1 MRSIHTW
8 FFIILQFIVPKLLLT
23 NIIYRITRLEKIVLK
38 NYLIKNFIK
47 IYDVNIQEIKTTDLT
62 QFKSFNAFFTR
73 ELHINARTISK
84 EDNVIISPADG
95 KLSAFGDIQNNQL
108 FQAKGH
114 HYSLQELVGNNHPN
128 INQFIDGAFATIY
141 LAPFNYHRVHAP
153 LDATLTKM
161 HYIPGNLFSVN
172 QITTSR
178 IPKLFIRN
186 ERLVCFFETSNS
198 EMILIFVGA
207 LNVGSI
213 TTPWTN
219 EIRPSQR
226 GEIVELQLAKNI
238 STHINKGDLLGW
250 FNMGSTVITL
260 FPKNTCHW
268 SEDIESDGHI
278 KMGNKLGSI
287 IHHSK

>member
-23 NIIYRITRLEKIVLK
+23 NIIYRITRVEKIVLK

-73 ELHINARTISK
+73 ELHVNARTICK

-114 HYSLQELVGNNHPN
+114 QYSLQELVGNNHPN

-141 LAPFNYHRVHAP
+141 LAPFNYHRVHTP
-153 LDATLTKM
+153 LDAKLTKM

-186 ERLVCFFETSNS
+186 ERLVCFFETGNS

-238 STHINKGDLLGW
+238 STHLNKGDLLGW

-268 SEDIESDGHI
+268 NEDIESDGHI

>member
-1 MRSIHTW
+1 MRSIQTW

-73 ELHINARTISK
+73 ELHINARTICK

-153 LDATLTKM
+153 LDAKLTKM
-161 HYIPGNLFSVN
+161 HYIPGNLF
-172 QITTSR
+172 Q
-178 IPKLFIRN
+178 
-186 ERLVCFFETSNS
+186 C
-198 EMILIFVGA
+198 
-207 LNVGSI
+207 
-213 TTPWTN
+213 
-219 EIRPSQR
+219 
-226 GEIVELQLAKNI
+226 
-238 STHINKGDLLGW
+238 
-250 FNMGSTVITL
+250 
-260 FPKNTCHW
+260 
-268 SEDIESDGHI
+268 
-278 KMGNKLGSI
+278 
-287 IHHSK
+287 

>member
-1 MRSIHTW
+1 M
-8 FFIILQFIVPKLLLT
+8 
-23 NIIYRITRLEKIVLK
+23 
-38 NYLIKNFIK
+38 
-47 IYDVNIQEIKTTDLT
+47 
-62 QFKSFNAFFTR
+62 
-73 ELHINARTISK
+73 
-84 EDNVIISPADG
+84 
-95 KLSAFGDIQNNQL
+95 
-108 FQAKGH
+108 
-114 HYSLQELVGNNHPN
+114 GNNHPN

-186 ERLVCFFETSNS
+186 ERLVCFFDTGNS

-238 STHINKGDLLGW
+238 STHLNKGDLLGW

-268 SEDIESDGHI
+268 SEEIESDGHI

>member
-1 MRSIHTW
+1 MRSIQAW

-23 NIIYRITRLEKIVLK
+23 SIVYRITRIERIGFK

-62 QFKSFNAFFTR
+62 QFKSFNEFFTR
-73 ELHINARTISK
+73 ELHVNARTISN
-84 EDNVIISPADG
+84 EDSVIISPADG
-95 KLSAFGDIQNNQL
+95 KLSAIGDIKNDQL

-114 HYSLQELVGNNHPN
+114 QYSLQELVGNSHPN
-128 INQFIDGAFATIY
+128 INQFIDGVFATIY

-153 LDATLTKM
+153 LDAKLTKM

-172 QITTSR
+172 QTTASR

-186 ERLVCFFETSNS
+186 ERLVCSFKAGNT
-198 EMILIFVGA
+198 EMIVIFIGA

-219 EIRPSQR
+219 EIRPSLR
-226 GEIVELQLAKNI
+226 GGIVELQLAENI
-238 STHINKGDLLGW
+238 STNVNKGDLLGW

-260 FPKNTCHW
+260 FPKNTCRWREGMDSGEH
-268 SEDIESDGHI
+268 IE
-278 KMGNKLGSI
+278 MGNKLGSL

>member
-1 MRSIHTW
+1 MRSIYTW

-23 NIIYRITRLEKIVLK
+23 NIIYRITRIEKIVLK

-73 ELHINARTISK
+73 ELHVNARTISK

-95 KLSAFGDIQNNQL
+95 KLSAFGNIQNNQL

-114 HYSLQELVGNNHPN
+114 QYSLQELVGNNHPN

-141 LAPFNYHRVHAP
+141 LAPFNYHRVHTP
-153 LDATLTKM
+153 LDAKLTKM

-186 ERLVCFFETSNS
+186 ERLVCFFDTGNS

-226 GEIVELQLAKNI
+226 GGIVELQLAKNI
-238 STHINKGDLLGW
+238 STNLNKGDLLGW

-268 SEDIESDGHI
+268 SEDMRSDGHV